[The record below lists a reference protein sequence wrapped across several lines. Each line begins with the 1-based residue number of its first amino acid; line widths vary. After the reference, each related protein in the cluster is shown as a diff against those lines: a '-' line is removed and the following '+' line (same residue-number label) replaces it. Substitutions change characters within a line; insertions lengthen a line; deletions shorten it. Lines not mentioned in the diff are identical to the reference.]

1 MRITMAPFE
10 FLEVIGVFCD
20 YLGVEN
26 LCHAFIMP
34 STKRNS
40 ITFFSSLDP
49 QPDPNTRYEAFSRFV
64 TTNGYVLKQLFLSDL
79 GVIFVIFDIFA
90 LGAYLT
96 RSRAG

>member
-40 ITFFSSLDP
+40 MITRPASVQRSFFAEQWIGLWKGGFAD
-49 QPDPNTRYEAFSRFV
+49 
-64 TTNGYVLKQLFLSDL
+64 VLQYL
-79 GVIFVIFDIFA
+79 GTLA
-90 LGAYLT
+90 LLAGAQVVVLLPPGVGPYHREL
-96 RSRAG
+96 AV